1 MEEMTDDSM
10 VKPGDGPKATRAVRV
25 MFAGSQCIGL
35 FADEIESIADWRQPT
50 PLPDAP
56 LSVLGVVFI
65 RGRMLTVLGAN
76 ALLGEG
82 AAAKPSKVVA
92 LRGDEQ
98 IGLAVDRLGDL
109 VEIAADELKPVSEQ
123 GSMVLGAI
131 SKTEQSISVLDSK
144 QLFATA
150 MRGRERRRRGF

>member
-1 MEEMTDDSM
+1 MDDF
-10 VKPGDGPKATRAVRV
+10 VNQGLQTEPATRAVRV

-35 FADEIESIADWRQPT
+35 FADEIEAVAEWRQPT
-50 PLPDAP
+50 PLPDATP
-56 LSVLGVVFI
+56 SVLGVVFI

-76 ALLGEG
+76 ALLGES
-82 AAAKPSKVVA
+82 AASEPSKVVA

-109 VEIAADELKPVSEQ
+109 VEISPDEMKPVSEQ
-123 GSMVLGAI
+123 SSMVLGAI
-131 SKTEQSISVLDSK
+131 SKTEQPISVLDSK